1 MLDKLGEV
9 GEERSEGARREGTE
23 GMMGEASEG
32 EGVAM
37 SARAHAICSPTARPP
52 IQLRRRHVTRRSIA
66 TTPIP
71 FVAPNAQ
78 LDPRRVLTTTD
89 PQPTNEGPLP

>member
-1 MLDKLGEV
+1 MPMLDKLGEV

-37 SARAHAICSPTARPP
+37 SARAHAICSPTARP
-52 IQLRRRHVTRRSIA
+52 Q
-66 TTPIP
+66 
-71 FVAPNAQ
+71 FN
-78 LDPRRVLTTTD
+78 
-89 PQPTNEGPLP
+89 